1 MWLWSVFLRLPIQDE
16 RSPRPLRSQPPAD
29 QRIECLRWGLAFLPL
44 YADANLAIYDLAVPK
59 FAGGRDRRLRTCPD
73 LAPLLALLAR
83 QWSRER

>member
-1 MWLWSVFLRLPIQDE
+1 VAVVRVLKIANPGRALAAATPQPA
-16 RSPRPLRSQPPAD
+16 PRRPTYRMP
-29 QRIECLRWGLAFLPL
+29 RWGLAFLPL

-83 QWSRER
+83 QWPRER